1 MISDRKTRTR
11 ERILDSAYAL
21 VSRVGLRRTTFEDV
35 AAKAGVSRQTL
46 YRYFGSKDEM
56 VAALMDREADRFLEE
71 LQKIPVAN
79 TDLAGAMSKGLMF
92 TFDYLASHPLL
103 SWIHEHEPDEL
114 LPHLRSHWL
123 PILAAVRHY
132 IEPFMEAEVSE
143 GRMTARRAQMAGD
156 WLSRIAMSY
165 LIVPGDF
172 VNLRDERSIAEV
184 PDLILNGLRG

>member
-1 MISDRKTRTR
+1 MTSDRKAQTR

-56 VAALMDREADRFLEE
+56 VAALMDREADRFLEA
-71 LQKIPVAN
+71 LQRMAVDN

-103 SWIHEHEPDEL
+103 SWIHENEPDEL

-123 PILAAVRHY
+123 PILDAVKRY

-143 GRMTARRAQMAGD
+143 GRMTPRRAQMAGD

-172 VNLRDERSIAEV
+172 VNLRDESSIAEV